1 MTSSRSQPE
10 QNMSERR
17 SWTSREIVKQYGIPL
32 SNRVTETASRRQ
44 GTHGESRVV
53 CKSRIVKSGVYYEN
67 RLTLIRM
74 CHVLTR
80 HEKIH
85 DSRENKSFD
94 YIDVTCYMIVLQN
107 ITWHHL
113 RERMYSTIM
122 LWVLWSYSPVPRMDS
137 WRETHT
143 TKWHWWRSSDVKGRN
158 LPDIKNL
165 KREEFRYHQ

>member
-1 MTSSRSQPE
+1 MTSSRSHSK

-53 CKSRIVKSGVYYEN
+53 CKSRIVKSGIRVYYEG
-67 RLTLIRM
+67 RLILIRM

-107 ITWHHL
+107 IHVTSFAGENALDDHVVFCDRILQFRVWTHGEKHTQQSDIDDARLTW
-113 RERMYSTIM
+113 
-122 LWVLWSYSPVPRMDS
+122 
-137 WRETHT
+137 
-143 TKWHWWRSSDVKGRN
+143 KGG
-158 LPDIKNL
+158 IFQTSKI
-165 KREEFRYHQ
+165 